1 MSLVLSSSVSRG
13 TLVADDGV
21 GFVVEVVVRVLG
33 RRGCEIRET
42 REFDGAALM
51 VGMVGATLVVLVA
64 VGPVFRAAYLMR
76 ELIPTYF
83 LQRKFDSLTPFGQL
97 VEASRVLFAR
107 GQLLLDS
114 VMALLN
120 EVID

>member
-1 MSLVLSSSVSRG
+1 
-13 TLVADDGV
+13 
-21 GFVVEVVVRVLG
+21 
-33 RRGCEIRET
+33 
-42 REFDGAALM
+42 
-51 VGMVGATLVVLVA
+51 MVGATLVVLVA

-107 GQLLLDS
+107 SQLLLDS
-114 VMALLN
+114 VTALLN